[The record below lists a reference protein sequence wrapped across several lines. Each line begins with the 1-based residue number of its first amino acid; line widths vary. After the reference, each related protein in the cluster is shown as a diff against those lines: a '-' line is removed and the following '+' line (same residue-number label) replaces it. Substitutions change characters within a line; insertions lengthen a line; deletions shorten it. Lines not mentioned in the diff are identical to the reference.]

1 MKSLPFHKRLFI
13 TIYALVVAIILAF
26 TVYIYH
32 HEKTLR
38 KESLQALLLSY
49 ADEISMRI
57 RQQGAEQIDRN
68 AIHEFEVYAPD
79 KQIRIT
85 VLTPSGEVLYDT
97 ETLRPD
103 TLQNHYSRPEVKTL
117 DSKQTSY
124 AIRYSDSMGKN
135 FFYAAKNFSDYII
148 RCALPYSST
157 ITFLS
162 VKKGFIWIVLI
173 ILLLSTFM
181 LYQLTHKLGK
191 SITLLRNF
199 ASRAQGLQAVDA
211 HMLFPE
217 NDLGAISKIIVDIY
231 AQLNHANKELSRERE
246 KLLEH
251 IQLCNE
257 GIAIFSQ
264 EKKEILTNK
273 LFVQYAALI
282 SDSVLSSSEEILQT
296 PEFTALAAFIA
307 RQQRG
312 KFTDESRKES
322 HTITKN
328 GKIFKAECIVFRDKS
343 FEIIISDITKLEEEN
358 RVKRQLTQNIAHELK
373 TPVSSIQGY
382 IETIINTPDLSEEK
396 RNQFVARCYSQTV
409 RLTDL
414 LRDISQLNRLDE
426 ASQLFEKQEM
436 VISEVVHNIMHE
448 LQAELE
454 QRSITTRID
463 IDSKVKIQGNAS
475 LLYSIFRNLTD
486 NSISYAG
493 EGVRIN
499 ISCYRA
505 DESYYYFSYSDTGV
519 GVSEEHLNRLFE
531 RFYRVDNGRSRKQ
544 GGTGLGLAIVKNAV
558 LYHKGA
564 ISAKNML
571 TGGLEFLFSLKKA

>member
-1 MKSLPFHKRLFI
+1 MNSLPFHKRLFI
-13 TIYALVVAIILAF
+13 TIYALVVGIILAF

-49 ADEISMRI
+49 ADEISLRI
-57 RQQGAEQIDRN
+57 KQQGAVDQD
-68 AIHEFEVYAPD
+68 AIREFEAYAPD
-79 KQIRIT
+79 RNMRIT
-85 VLTPSGEVLYDT
+85 LLTKNGDVLYDS

-103 TLQNHYSRPEVKTL
+103 TLQNHYSRPEVKAL
-117 DSKQTSY
+117 DTKPNSY

-135 FFYAAKNFSDYII
+135 YFYAAKNFPDYII
-148 RCALPYSST
+148 RCALPYTST

-162 VKKGFIWIVLI
+162 VKKGFIWIVLL
-173 ILLLSTFM
+173 ILLLSTVI

-191 SITLLRNF
+191 SIALLRDF
-199 ASRAQGLQAVDA
+199 ASRAQGIQAVDTQ
-211 HMLFPE
+211 MLFPE

-251 IQLCNE
+251 IQLSHE
-257 GIAIFSQ
+257 GIAIFSR

-273 LFVQYAALI
+273 LFVQYASLI
-282 SDSVLSSSEEILQT
+282 SDNVISSSEEILQT

-312 KFTDESRKES
+312 KFADDSRKES

-328 GKIFKAECIVFRDKS
+328 GKIFKTECIVFQDKS
-343 FEIIISDITKLEEEN
+343 FEIVISDITKLEEEN

-382 IETIINTPDLSEEK
+382 METIINTPDLSEEK
-396 RNQFVARCYSQTV
+396 RNQFIARCYSQTV

-426 ASQLFEKQEM
+426 ASQLFEKQE
-436 VISEVVHNIMHE
+436 VSIHEVVHNIVHE
-448 LQAELE
+448 LQTELE
-454 QRSITTRID
+454 QRNIATRID
-463 IDSKVKIQGNAS
+463 IDAAVKILGNAS
-475 LLYSIFRNLTD
+475 LVYSIFRNLMD

-493 EGVRIN
+493 DGVRIH

-505 DESYYYFSYSDTGV
+505 DENYYYFSYSDTGV

-558 LYHKGA
+558 LYHKGT

-571 TGGLEFLFSLKKA
+571 TGGLEFLFSLKKN

>member
-1 MKSLPFHKRLFI
+1 MLSSLPFHKRLFI
-13 TIYALVVAIILAF
+13 TIYALVAGIVLAF

-49 ADEISMRI
+49 ADEISLRI
-57 RQQGAEQIDRN
+57 RQRGVDQH
-68 AIHEFEVYAPD
+68 AIREFEAYAPD
-79 KQIRIT
+79 RNMRIT
-85 VLTPSGEVLYDT
+85 LLAKSGDVLYDS

-103 TLQNHYSRPEVKTL
+103 TLQNHYTRPEVKAL
-117 DSKQTSY
+117 DTKPASY

-135 FFYAAKNFSDYII
+135 YFYAAKNFPDYII
-148 RCALPYSST
+148 RCALPYTST

-162 VKKGFIWIVLI
+162 VKKGFIWIVLL
-173 ILLLSTFM
+173 ILLLSTVL

-191 SITLLRNF
+191 SIALLRDF

-251 IQLCNE
+251 IQLSNE
-257 GIAIFSQ
+257 GIAIFSR

-273 LFVQYAALI
+273 LFVQYAGLI
-282 SDSVLSSSEEILQT
+282 SDNVLHSSEEILQT
-296 PEFTALAAFIA
+296 TEFAALAAFIA
-307 RQQRG
+307 RQQKG
-312 KFTDESRKES
+312 KFEDDSRKES
-322 HTITKN
+322 HIITKN
-328 GKIFKAECIVFRDKS
+328 GKIFKTECVVFQDKS
-343 FEIIISDITKLEEEN
+343 FEIVVSDITKLEEEN

-382 IETIINTPDLSEEK
+382 METIINTPDLSEEK
-396 RNQFVARCYSQTV
+396 RSQFIARCYSQTV

-426 ASQLFEKQEM
+426 ASQLFEKQD
-436 VISEVVHNIMHE
+436 VAIHEVVHNIVHE
-448 LQAELE
+448 LQTELE
-454 QRSITTRID
+454 QRSIATHVD
-463 IDSKVKIQGNAS
+463 IDATVKILGNAS
-475 LLYSIFRNLTD
+475 LVYSIFRNLMD

-493 EGVRIN
+493 DDVRIH
-499 ISCYRA
+499 ISCYRT

-558 LYHKGA
+558 LYHKGT

-571 TGGLEFLFSLKKA
+571 TGGLEFLFSLKKN